1 MLEIE
6 IPGETI
12 YDDEKEQFVEVSKT
26 VKLTLEHS
34 LISLSKWEAKY
45 ERPFLGDK
53 NQTLEETLDYIK
65 FMTVT
70 RNVDD
75 SVYNR
80 LTRENSVAIANYIAA
95 SNTATTFNSFDEKP
109 SSREVITSEIIYY
122 WMVALSIPFECEKWH
137 INRLLTLIRV
147 INEKNKP
154 EKKIDR
160 QTLLSRQRELNEA
173 RKKKL
178 NTKG

>member
-45 ERPFLGDK
+45 ERPFIGDK

-70 RNVDD
+70 RNVDG

-80 LTRENSVAIANYIAA
+80 LTRENSVVIASYIAA
-95 SNTATTFNSFDEKP
+95 SNTATTFSSFDEKP

-160 QTLLSRQRELNEA
+160 QTLIARQRELNEA

>member
-75 SVYNR
+75 SVYDR

-95 SNTATTFNSFDEKP
+95 SNTATTFNSLDEKP

-178 NTKG
+178 KTKG

>member
-53 NQTLEETLDYIK
+53 NQTVEETLDYIK

-75 SVYNR
+75 SVYDR

-160 QTLLSRQRELNEA
+160 QTLLARQRELNEA

>member
-12 YDDEKEQFVEVSKT
+12 YDDETEKFVDVSKT

-53 NQTLEETLDYIK
+53 NQTVEETLDYIK

-75 SVYNR
+75 SVYDR

-160 QTLLSRQRELNEA
+160 QTLIARQRELNEA

>member
-12 YDDEKEQFVEVSKT
+12 YDDETEKFVDVSKT

-53 NQTLEETLDYIK
+53 NQTVEETLDYIK

-75 SVYNR
+75 SVYDR

-95 SNTATTFNSFDEKP
+95 SNTATTFNSLGEKP

-178 NTKG
+178 KTKG

>member
-160 QTLLSRQRELNEA
+160 QTLLARQRELNEA

>member
-95 SNTATTFNSFDEKP
+95 SNTATTFNSLNEKP

-160 QTLLSRQRELNEA
+160 QTLLARQRELNEA

>member
-6 IPGETI
+6 SPGETI

-75 SVYNR
+75 SVYDR

-95 SNTATTFNSFDEKP
+95 SNTATTFNSLDEKP

-178 NTKG
+178 KTKG

>member
-53 NQTLEETLDYIK
+53 NQSLEETLDYIK

-95 SNTATTFNSFDEKP
+95 SNTATTFGSFDEKP

-137 INRLLTLIRV
+137 INRLITLIRV

-160 QTLLSRQRELNEA
+160 QTLVARQRELNEA

>member
-12 YDDEKEQFVEVSKT
+12 YDDETEKFVDVSKT

-53 NQTLEETLDYIK
+53 NQTVEETLDYIK

-75 SVYNR
+75 SVYDR
-80 LTRENSVAIANYIAA
+80 LTRENSVAIASYIAA

-160 QTLLSRQRELNEA
+160 QTLIARQRELNEA

>member
-75 SVYNR
+75 SVYDR

-160 QTLLSRQRELNEA
+160 QTLLARQRELNEA

>member
-6 IPGETI
+6 IPGETT

-75 SVYNR
+75 SVYDR

-178 NTKG
+178 KTKG